1 MPAHP
6 KVRALMAQVRGQL
19 KRAIL
24 NSLFRQ
30 ATNSVKLLDI
40 LDAYQDAMV
49 MGVKGGRVIEAT
61 SQAGHSTKFRTP
73 NPGEHFRPEDLAEMT
88 QELLEVY
95 NDALVTLSAQGN
107 SSPTD
112 TQSVAVMLADDRLAS
127 ITLTRSDFS
136 LIRYPNRG

>member
-1 MPAHP
+1 MA
-6 KVRALMAQVRGQL
+6 AQVRGQL

-30 ATNSVKLLDI
+30 ATDTISLLDI
-40 LDAYQDAMV
+40 LESYQDALV
-49 MGVKGGRVIEAT
+49 AGVKGGRIVEAT

-73 NPGEHFRPEDLAEMT
+73 NPGEHFRPEDMGELT

-107 SSPTD
+107 ASPTD
-112 TQSVAVMLADDRLAS
+112 AQIVAVMLADDRVQS
-127 ITLTRSDFS
+127 ITKTRSDYT
-136 LIRYPNRG
+136 LLRYPNRFF